1 MSLLP
6 TARTPIRVLLVDDSP
21 LVLTLLSRM
30 LAQSPEIEVVGK
42 AHNGKEALKLI
53 PQVQPTVICTDFHMP
68 IMDGLEFTRAV
79 MASIRAPFW

>member
-42 AHNGKEALKLI
+42 AHNGKEALK
-53 PQVQPTVICTDFHMP
+53 
-68 IMDGLEFTRAV
+68 
-79 MASIRAPFW
+79 